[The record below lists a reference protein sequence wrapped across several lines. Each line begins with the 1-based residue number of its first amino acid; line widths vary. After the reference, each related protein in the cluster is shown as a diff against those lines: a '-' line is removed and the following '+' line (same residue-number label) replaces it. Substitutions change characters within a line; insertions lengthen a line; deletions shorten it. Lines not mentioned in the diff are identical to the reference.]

1 METGNCLEDSLPLP
15 LISEGTPQV
24 SIMSH
29 LLLIGIVIIHRVVL
43 NQCQVKALSTLDFAS
58 LEPGL
63 HNTPRQVAWVVIEG
77 TDASD

>member
-1 METGNCLEDSLPLP
+1 
-15 LISEGTPQV
+15 
-24 SIMSH
+24 MSQ

-43 NQCQVKALSTLDFAS
+43 NQCQVKAWSTLDFAS